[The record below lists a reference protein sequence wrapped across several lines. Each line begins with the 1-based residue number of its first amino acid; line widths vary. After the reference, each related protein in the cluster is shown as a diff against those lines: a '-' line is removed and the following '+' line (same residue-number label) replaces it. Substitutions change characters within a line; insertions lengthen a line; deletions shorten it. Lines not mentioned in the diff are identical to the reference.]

1 MRRIT
6 VFVALA
12 VLLATVGWWLFLIGP
27 RNTRIADLED
37 ERFVAVDSE
46 QRLRV
51 QIRQLQ
57 DIRDREVEY
66 IAAVGRLDALI
77 PDRPRLEEFIE
88 QVYALAGDTGVDL
101 QSLSPS
107 VPVVASDGSDLR
119 QIAVSAQI
127 EGEFFEILGFL
138 FGLSDMERLVRVDGV
153 SLSSSLEEGGTTV
166 LSASLELR
174 LFTLADLL
182 PIEVPSDQGAADG
195 GGTTDTTVPGTVPEA
210 EEATP

>member
-1 MRRIT
+1 MRRLSIFI
-6 VFVALA
+6 VFA
-12 VLLATVGWWLFLIGP
+12 VLLATVGWWMFLIGP
-27 RNTRIADLED
+27 RNSRIASLED
-37 ERFVAVDSE
+37 DRFVAVDTE

-51 QIRQLQ
+51 QIRLLQ

-66 IAAVGRLDALI
+66 IAAVGRLNALI

-107 VPVVASDGSDLR
+107 VPVAATDGSDLR

-153 SLSSSLEEGGTTV
+153 ALSSSTTEDGSTV
-166 LSASLELR
+166 LSASIEMR

-182 PIEVPSDQGAADG
+182 PIEVPADG
-195 GGTTDTTVPGTVPEA
+195 GTTDGGETTDTTVPTSNPEA
-210 EEATP
+210 VP

>member
-1 MRRIT
+1 MRRLS
-6 VFVALA
+6 VFVILA
-12 VLLATVGWWLFLIGP
+12 VLLATVGWWMFLIGP
-27 RNTRIADLED
+27 RNTRIADIED
-37 ERFVAVDSE
+37 ERFVAVDTE

-51 QIRQLQ
+51 QVRELQ

-66 IAAVGRLDALI
+66 IAAVGRLDSLI
-77 PDRPRLEEFIE
+77 PDSPKLEEFIE

-107 VPVVASDGSDLR
+107 VPAVTSDGSDLR
-119 QIAVSAQI
+119 EISVSAQI

-153 SLSSSLEEGGTTV
+153 ALTSTTAEDGSTI
-166 LSASLELR
+166 LSASIDMQ

-182 PIEVPSDQGAADG
+182 PIEVPADG
-195 GGTTDTTVPGTVPEA
+195 GTTDGSGTTDTTVPTSSPEA
-210 EEATP
+210 SP

>member
-1 MRRIT
+1 MRRIS
-6 VFVALA
+6 VFVILA

-27 RNTRIADLED
+27 RNARIADLED
-37 ERFVAVDSE
+37 ERFVAVDTE

-51 QIRQLQ
+51 QIRLLQ

-66 IAAVGRLDALI
+66 IAAVGQLDALI

-88 QVYALAGDTGVDL
+88 QVYAMAGETGVEL

-107 VPVVASDGSDLR
+107 VPAAATDGTDLR

-153 SLSSSLEEGGTTV
+153 ALSSSTAEDGTTV

-182 PIEVPSDQGAADG
+182 PIEVPADG
-195 GGTTDTTVPGTVPEA
+195 GSTDGGDTTDTTVPASGP
-210 EEATP
+210 EATP

>member
-1 MRRIT
+1 MRRVSI
-6 VFVALA
+6 FVALA
-12 VLLATVGWWLFLIGP
+12 VLLATVAWWFFLIGP
-27 RNTRIADLED
+27 RNTSIADLED
-37 ERFVAVDSE
+37 ERFVAVDTE

-66 IAAVGRLDALI
+66 AAAVGRLDALI
-77 PDRPRLEEFIE
+77 PERPRLEEFIE
-88 QVYALAGDTGVDL
+88 QVYTLAGETGIDL

-107 VPVVASDGSDLR
+107 VPAPATDGTDLR
-119 QIAVSAQI
+119 QISVSAQI

-153 SLSSSLEEGGTTV
+153 ALSSSTAEDGTTV

-182 PIEVPSDQGAADG
+182 PIDVPADEGVTDG
-195 GGTTDTTVPGTVPEA
+195 GDTTDTTVPTSIP
-210 EEATP
+210 EATP